1 MNENEIVEINEMSQE
16 IINSTETA
24 TQETIQIVE
33 PTMHEKLTDGM
44 EIMGIG
50 IGIVFLV
57 LAIIYIIIKIMG
69 KMAK

>member
-24 TQETIQIVE
+24 TQETIQVSE
-33 PTMHEKLTDGM
+33 PTMQEKLTDGM

-57 LAIIYIIIKIMG
+57 LAIIYVIIKIMG